1 MKIDVD
7 DIGNA
12 YTMVAANI
20 NTYLAREQGVR
31 LGDSCVVSLKAH
43 DTVPMLRGH
52 VKVLTNWDAGMHYL
66 KVPEA
71 GQFVNMTV
79 YHRKGDI
86 EPVVVARRILLSI
99 EEHLQRNDSR
109 LTFMEGE
116 KFRRAMDILFDI
128 HIVTNGG
135 RGTAYDLLMGRI
147 EPADDDEEDLN
158 HVRVLLP
165 LSKEQYSLILP
176 IAEGVEDALMED
188 EGVELARVKR
198 VYNAKGK
205 ENQAANSKSGG
216 LMIPWKKLKN
226 ASPMVL
232 KANQHQLMMKLV
244 ERFGSVDDVRDFL
257 EAQSGSILNRRS
269 KEAQKRKWGDM
280 EEHIKDLEEMGL
292 LKKSWTGTTNL
303 TNFGEEVKKFLVT
316 HECEIA
322 AEMRRNL
329 RKVPKGTGRFH
340 KMVDSR
346 QHVSRIEFNNH
357 SKTRRAVDSTRSGNL
372 AVPETIVRGKI
383 ASLMRRESRLSIKR
397 EDIRIYDKRSY
408 IPMNLCLVIDTSF
421 SMQGEKKQAAFFLA
435 QHLLITGRDKVAVV
449 TFMDKDGRVIVPFTK
464 NQRMLSRGLAGITP
478 QGMTP
483 MADGIVKAIDL
494 IKSVRLDNPTMVL
507 ITDGMPNV
515 PLWTFDAEKD
525 ALDAAQRIADNKI
538 NFLCIGV
545 EANKEYLT
553 QLAETG
559 HGKLYVVD
567 NLSRSNLINIVRH
580 ERKMAVY
587 ER

>member
-1 MKIDVD
+1 
-7 DIGNA
+7 
-12 YTMVAANI
+12 
-20 NTYLAREQGVR
+20 
-31 LGDSCVVSLKAH
+31 
-43 DTVPMLRGH
+43 
-52 VKVLTNWDAGMHYL
+52 
-66 KVPEA
+66 
-71 GQFVNMTV
+71 
-79 YHRKGDI
+79 
-86 EPVVVARRILLSI
+86 
-99 EEHLQRNDSR
+99 
-109 LTFMEGE
+109 
-116 KFRRAMDILFDI
+116 
-128 HIVTNGG
+128 
-135 RGTAYDLLMGRI
+135 
-147 EPADDDEEDLN
+147 
-158 HVRVLLP
+158 
-165 LSKEQYSLILP
+165 
-176 IAEGVEDALMED
+176 
-188 EGVELARVKR
+188 
-198 VYNAKGK
+198 
-205 ENQAANSKSGG
+205 ENPAANSKSGG

-232 KANQHQLMMKLV
+232 KANQNQLMMKLV

-303 TNFGEEVKKFLVT
+303 TNFGEEVKKFLVN

-322 AEMRRNL
+322 AEMRRSI

-340 KMVDSR
+340 KMVDSK

-357 SKTRRAVDSTRSGNL
+357 NKTRRAVDSMRSGNL

-383 ASLMRRESRLSIKR
+383 SSLMRRESRLSIKR

-494 IKSVRLDNPTMVL
+494 IKSVRLDNPTLVL

-525 ALDAAQRIADNKI
+525 GLDAAQRIADNKI
-538 NFLCIGV
+538 NFFCIGV
-545 EANKEYLT
+545 ESNKEYLT

-559 HGKLYVVD
+559 QGKLYIVD